1 MIQKSVR
8 LEVPIFDGSRNPK
21 DYTDWESDLE
31 SYFQWYKMDDDLCV
45 EYAEAR
51 LGGQAKIFWKNEKEA
66 ARQPRDPPFTWA
78 EMSRKLTDKYVPKLY
93 MTHLMLCWMNLR
105 QGKRKVSEDIV
116 EFEEYRMR
124 CKFVDSPQIQ
134 IAFFIHGLR
143 QDLGT
148 RVLEQNPATVDLAYS
163 LVESNEFSTESIAA
177 AALPTPRPASSAI
190 SAAPSRTTWTRN
202 SGSAPRTTSTTPTPT
217 APAAP
222 TTAPVPTPATSS
234 ALSTARAP
242 NAPREPMQCFKCKG
256 FGHQR
261 SDCPSL
267 MIMDIHGQP
276 AEDQQ
281 DDDLEVDEYPGE
293 DPDGDELD
301 DPLGYIQ
308 ITPIAPTA
316 TYPVATVDTRE
327 IGGSSSR
334 PQIGGRTYKLMV
346 DSGSCINGISEDM
359 ATRLGLPLIP
369 HPTPYQVS
377 WIDASTI
384 PVKMQCYVPLKMST
398 YDERVLCDVLPMKI
412 GSIILG
418 RPWLFDHDVKLSG
431 RANTCSFIYGGR
443 RLVWYPS
450 VRIPSLP
457 TRSAPTVPCPTPTAI
472 VTNGLIFRRELE
484 DGDDPPPVCYAV
496 ALADGPTMPDHD
508 VPPSEVF
515 QLLQEYGFSGITVP
529 ITDILKSDKFEWTGM
544 ADQAFELLKK
554 LMTEAP
560 VLKLPDF
567 SDVFEV
573 SCDASGVGIGGVLSQ
588 RGHPIEY
595 FSEKLNDTRKRYDNY
610 DREFYALVQSLR
622 HWRHYLLP
630 KEFVLFSDHGALRHL
645 HDQKKVSDRHARW
658 ITYLQDFTFV
668 IRHKKG
674 KDNVVADALSRRPT
688 VLSIM
693 TTQVLGFEKMKEDYT
708 NCPDFSSFYSSI
720 TDASPNRSRDYF
732 LEDGYLFNGKRL
744 CIPRTSLRDFLIHE
758 VHAGGLSG
766 HFGVMKTI
774 QALEEKI
781 YWPSLKRDVGRFFPI
796 SLGKMSA

>member
-1 MIQKSVR
+1 
-8 LEVPIFDGSRNPK
+8 
-21 DYTDWESDLE
+21 
-31 SYFQWYKMDDDLCV
+31 
-45 EYAEAR
+45 
-51 LGGQAKIFWKNEKEA
+51 
-66 ARQPRDPPFTWA
+66 
-78 EMSRKLTDKYVPKLY
+78 MSRKLTDKYVPKLY

-105 QGKRKVSEDIV
+105 QGKHKVSEYIV

-148 RVLEQNPATVDLAYS
+148 RVLEQNPTMVDLAYS
-163 LVESNEFSTESIAA
+163 LVESNKFSTESIAA

-202 SGSAPRTTSTTPTPT
+202 SGSAPRTTSTTPIPT

-222 TTAPVPTPATSS
+222 TTAPVPTPAISS

-256 FGHQR
+256 FGHRR

-267 MIMDIHGQP
+267 MIMDMHGQP

-281 DDDLEVDEYPGE
+281 DDNLEVDEYPGD

-301 DPLGYIQ
+301 DSLGYIQ

-316 TYPVATVDTRE
+316 TYPVAIVDTRE
-327 IGGSSSR
+327 IGGSTSTPRVGSTSSATTVATR
-334 PQIGGRTYKLMV
+334 PVDVAQRTSIFHTYVKIGGRTYKLMV
-346 DSGSCINGISEDM
+346 DSGSCINGISEDT

-418 RPWLFDHDVKLSG
+418 RPWLFDHDVQLSG

-443 RLVWYPS
+443 RL
-450 VRIPSLP
+450 L
-457 TRSAPTVPCPTPTAI
+457 
-472 VTNGLIFRRELE
+472 
-484 DGDDPPPVCYAV
+484 
-496 ALADGPTMPDHD
+496 
-508 VPPSEVF
+508 
-515 QLLQEYGFSGITVP
+515 GFSGITAP

-573 SCDASGVGIGGVLSQ
+573 ACDASGVGIGGVLSQ

-658 ITYLQDFTFV
+658 IAYLQDFTFV

-674 KDNVVADALSRRPT
+674 KDNVVADALSR
-688 VLSIM
+688 
-693 TTQVLGFEKMKEDYT
+693 
-708 NCPDFSSFYSSI
+708 
-720 TDASPNRSRDYF
+720 
-732 LEDGYLFNGKRL
+732 
-744 CIPRTSLRDFLIHE
+744 
-758 VHAGGLSG
+758 
-766 HFGVMKTI
+766 
-774 QALEEKI
+774 
-781 YWPSLKRDVGRFFPI
+781 
-796 SLGKMSA
+796 

>member
-1 MIQKSVR
+1 
-8 LEVPIFDGSRNPK
+8 
-21 DYTDWESDLE
+21 
-31 SYFQWYKMDDDLCV
+31 
-45 EYAEAR
+45 
-51 LGGQAKIFWKNEKEA
+51 
-66 ARQPRDPPFTWA
+66 
-78 EMSRKLTDKYVPKLY
+78 MSRKLTDKYVPKLY

-105 QGKRKVSEDIV
+105 QGKRKVSEYIV

-134 IAFFIHGLR
+134 IAFFIHRLR

-163 LVESNEFSTESIAA
+163 LVESNEFSTESLAA
-177 AALPTPRPASSAI
+177 TALPAPRPASSTT
-190 SAAPSRTTWTRN
+190 SAAPSRTTWTRS

-256 FGHQR
+256 FGHRR
-261 SDCPSL
+261 SDCLSL

-327 IGGSSSR
+327 IGGSTSTPRVGSTSSATTAATR
-334 PQIGGRTYKLMV
+334 PVDVAQRTSIFHTYVKIGGRTYKLMV
-346 DSGSCINGISEDM
+346 DSGSCINRISEDT

-418 RPWLFDHDVKLSG
+418 RPWLFDHDVQLSE
-431 RANTCSFIYGGR
+431 RATTCSCIYGGR

-457 TRSAPTVPCPTPTAI
+457 TRSAPTPTRRTPTAI

-484 DGDDPPPVCYAV
+484 DGDDPPQICYAV
-496 ALADGPTMPDHD
+496 TLADGHTEPTLDTIPPD
-508 VPPSEVF
+508 VA
-515 QLLQEYGFSGITVP
+515 QLLDEYGDIFPAELPTQGVAVDPAKVEAIVSWPKLKSIHDARSFIGLATFYRRFIPGFSGITAP
-529 ITDILKSDKFEWTGM
+529 ITDILKGEKFEWTAT
-544 ADQAFELLKK
+544 ADRAFELLKK

-567 SDVFEV
+567 GDVFEV
-573 SCDASGVGIGGVLSQ
+573 ACDASGVGIGGVLSQ
-588 RGHPIEY
+588 QGHLIEF
-595 FSEKLNDTRKRYDNY
+595 FSEKLNDTRKLYDNY

-622 HWRHYLLP
+622 HWRHYLLS

-645 HDQKKVSDRHARW
+645 HDQKKVSDRHTRW
-658 ITYLQDFTFV
+658 IAYLQDFTFV
-668 IRHKKG
+668 IRHKK
-674 KDNVVADALSRRPT
+674 
-688 VLSIM
+688 
-693 TTQVLGFEKMKEDYT
+693 
-708 NCPDFSSFYSSI
+708 DFSDVYASLTSS
-720 TDASPNRSRDYF
+720 SPTRSKDY
-732 LEDGYLFNGKRL
+732 LLDEGYLFYCGDYAYQE
-744 CIPRTSLRDFLIHE
+744 PPSGTSGSMNSTRE
-758 VHAGGLSG
+758 N
-766 HFGVMKTI
+766 
-774 QALEEKI
+774 
-781 YWPSLKRDVGRFFPI
+781 
-796 SLGKMSA
+796 

>member
-1 MIQKSVR
+1 
-8 LEVPIFDGSRNPK
+8 
-21 DYTDWESDLE
+21 
-31 SYFQWYKMDDDLCV
+31 MDDDLCV

-66 ARQPRDPPFTWA
+66 ARQRRDPPFTWA
-78 EMSRKLTDKYVPKLY
+78 EMLGKLTDKYVPKLY

-105 QGKRKVSEDIV
+105 QGKRKVSEYIV

-124 CKFVDSPQIQ
+124 CKFHREYRRRRATYFLTSIISDLSSPVTHHLDSKLGIC
-134 IAFFIHGLR
+134 A
-143 QDLGT
+143 QDDQYHPDSNGT
-148 RVLEQNPATVDLAYS
+148 GRANY
-163 LVESNEFSTESIAA
+163 
-177 AALPTPRPASSAI
+177 R
-190 SAAPSRTTWTRN
+190 
-202 SGSAPRTTSTTPTPT
+202 
-217 APAAP
+217 
-222 TTAPVPTPATSS
+222 PVPTPATSS

-256 FGHQR
+256 FGHRQ

-267 MIMDIHGQP
+267 MIMEMHGQP

-281 DDDLEVDEYPGE
+281 DDDLEVGEYPGD

-327 IGGSSSR
+327 IGGSTSTPRVGSTSSATTVATR
-334 PQIGGRTYKLMV
+334 PVDVAQRTSIFHTYVKIGGRTYKLMV
-346 DSGSCINGISEDM
+346 DSGSCINGISEDT

-369 HPTPYQVS
+369 HPTPYQVL

-418 RPWLFDHDVKLSG
+418 RPWLFDHDVQLSG

-457 TRSAPTVPCPTPTAI
+457 TRSASAAPCPTPTAI

-484 DGDDPPPVCYAV
+484 DGNDPPPVCYAI

-508 VPPSEVF
+508 VPPSEVV
-515 QLLQEYGFSGITVP
+515 QLLEEYGFSGITGP

-573 SCDASGVGIGGVLSQ
+573 ACDASGVCIGGVLSQ

-658 ITYLQDFTFV
+658 IAYLQDFTFV

-693 TTQVLGFEKMKEDYT
+693 TTQVLGFENMKEDYT
-708 NCPDFSSFYSSI
+708 DCPDFSSLYSSI

-774 QALEEKI
+774 QALEEKF
-781 YWPSLKRDVGRFFPI
+781 YWPSLKRDVGRFVSRPVVRYRVLCPDLRNEHRNRYRTLQGRKTPLP
-796 SLGKMSA
+796 S